1 MLHSALLNLQRN
13 VSVNEENH
21 SPPPRR
27 EYRYARGAGDVRLR
41 YASAPPPPSGPARGL
56 NLTTA
61 YNSGRTNGHGA
72 TGATATS
79 LEF

>member
-1 MLHSALLNLQRN
+1 MRICRYDRLPYRHRCAL
-13 VSVNEENH
+13 
-21 SPPPRR
+21 PRATL
-27 EYRYARGAGDVRLR
+27 EYRVLRPRCAGVRLR
-41 YASAPPPPSGPARGL
+41 PAPAVRSRPARGL

>member
-1 MLHSALLNLQRN
+1 MRICRYDRLPHRHRHRCAL
-13 VSVNEENH
+13 
-21 SPPPRR
+21 PRATL
-27 EYRYARGAGDVRLR
+27 EYRVLRPRCAGVRLR
-41 YASAPPPPSGPARGL
+41 PAPAVRSRPARGL

>member
-1 MLHSALLNLQRN
+1 MRICRYDRLPHRHRHRCGLGATRHAL
-13 VSVNEENH
+13 
-21 SPPPRR
+21 
-27 EYRYARGAGDVRLR
+27 EYWYARAAVRVRLR
-41 YASAPPPPSGPARGL
+41 PAPAVRSRPARGL